1 MQIES
6 FAMIREMIRKDK
18 SVKNTIIKQ
27 FFGISYTL
35 NRGRGSGYIPARYEL
50 GRHATCSTQ

>member
-27 FFGISYTL
+27 FFGTSPKLYQVNI
-35 NRGRGSGYIPARYEL
+35 EL
-50 GRHATCSTQ
+50 FR